1 MIGGSVLKLNIKSV
15 ESAESRKQWIEKG
28 YKLPEYNIGKMRE
41 NTNKACKWVH
51 FGGGN
56 IFRIFLAARMQ
67 DLLNKGLADSGII
80 VGEGFDPEVVEKGY
94 KPYDNLNIN
103 VTLKADGTID
113 KEVCASVADAIICS
127 TQRPEDWKRFVEIFT
142 NPALQMVS
150 FTITEKGYA
159 TAPGYVQDDIA
170 RGPEKCTTI
179 CCMVVSLL
187 NERFK
192 AGAHPIAIV
201 SMDNCSQNGLKLFT
215 GVSTIAKRWAEMG
228 MVSQEFVNWLCDET
242 KVSFPWSMIDKITP
256 RPDPM
261 VCESLKK
268 DGIEGMD
275 VIITAKRSYVAA
287 FVNSEECEYL
297 VVEDKFPNGRPA
309 LDKAGV
315 YFTDRDTVTKVERMK
330 VCTCLNPLHTAM
342 SVMGCILGYTKIS
355 DEMKDEDIVKYIERL
370 GYVEGL
376 PVVTDPEILSP
387 KSFIDDVVYKRLPNP
402 FMPDTPQRI
411 ATDTSQKLAI
421 RFGET
426 VKEYQA
432 KGLDLGNLKV
442 IPVVLASWIRYLLAV
457 DDNGNPFE
465 LSPDPLAE
473 SAHADI
479 AGIKF
484 AQPLKGG
491 ELDKILSREDIWG
504 YNVLTSPLKDAVISA
519 FESMNAGPGAVRKTL
534 HATIA

>member
-1 MIGGSVLKLNIKSV
+1 MNP
-15 ESAESRKQWIEKG
+15 ATAKQWTEKG
-28 YKLPEYNIGKMRE
+28 YKLPSYDIEKMRE
-41 NTNKACKWVH
+41 NTLKAPKWVH

-94 KPYDNLNIN
+94 APYDNLNVN

-113 KEVCASVADAIICS
+113 KQVCASVADAIICN
-127 TQRPEDWKRFVEIFT
+127 TQRKEDWKKFVDIFT
-142 NPALQMVS
+142 NPSLQMVS

-159 TAPGYVQDDIA
+159 TSPAYVQEDIL
-170 RGPEKCTTI
+170 RGPENCTTI

-192 AGAHPIAIV
+192 AGAFPVAVV

-215 GVSTIAKRWAEMG
+215 GVSTIAKKWAEMG
-228 MVSQEFVNWLCDET
+228 KVSQEFVNWLCDET

-256 RPDPM
+256 RPDPT
-261 VCESLKK
+261 VAKAIHD
-268 DGIEGMD
+268 DGIEDMD

-315 YFTDRDTVTKVERMK
+315 YFTDRDTVTRVERMK

-342 SVMGCILGYTKIS
+342 SVMGCLLDYTRIC
-355 DEMKDEDIVKYIERL
+355 DEMKDDDIVAYIKRL
-370 GYVEGL
+370 GYIEGL
-376 PVVTDPEILSP
+376 PVVTDPGILSP

-457 DDNGNPFE
+457 DDNGQPFE

-479 AGIKF
+479 AGLEFGK
-484 AQPLKGG
+484 ALKGG

-504 YNVLTSPLKDAVISA
+504 YNVLKSPLKDAVVKA
-519 FESMNAGPGAVRKTL
+519 FESMNAGPGAVRATL
-534 HATIA
+534 HATVK